1 MVLLLNTH
9 LETHTMSN
17 KLYTI
22 AGMSTLNGVAKVR
35 FANGKAEG
43 RAKVLARNGHTDINL
58 LPLPRPMS
66 KDEARDF
73 VKQAF
78 AA

>member
-9 LETHTMSN
+9 FGDTHMSN

-58 LPLPRPMS
+58 LPLPRPMT
-66 KDEARDF
+66 KDEAKDF
-73 VKQAF
+73 VKQTF